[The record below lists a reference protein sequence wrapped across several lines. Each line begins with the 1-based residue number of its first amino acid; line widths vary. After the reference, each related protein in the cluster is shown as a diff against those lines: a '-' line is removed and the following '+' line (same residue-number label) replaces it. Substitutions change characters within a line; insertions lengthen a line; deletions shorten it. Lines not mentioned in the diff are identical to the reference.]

1 MSSFGDADEMYY
13 VVKILITAGL
23 VVLVS
28 EASKRSP
35 LIAGLLASLPLI
47 SYLGILWLYFDTGD
61 VGQVADL
68 SRSIFWLV
76 LPSLPFFL
84 LFPYLLHRNWGFA
97 VSLALSTAAMIVL
110 YYVMTAALR
119 RYGIELG

>member
-1 MSSFGDADEMYY
+1 MYY
-13 VVKILITAGL
+13 VVKILITTGL

-47 SYLGILWLYFDTGD
+47 SFLGIIWLYIDTGD
-61 VGQVADL
+61 VGKVSDL

-84 LFPYLLHRNWGFA
+84 LLPYLLGRNWGF
-97 VSLALSTAAMIVL
+97 VPSLAISTVVMIGL
-110 YYVMTAALR
+110 YYAMLAVLR
-119 RYGIELG
+119 RYGIELS